1 MAFSLNGTHI
11 EGSTFNN
18 VSGNMLQVYNSHV
31 VHVGPR
37 LLVHDVR
44 EDRPLIAGVH
54 DFPAAATTHGSI
66 GPIRTQR
73 ALRNQ
78 DTRPYAHLPSVNP
91 HDHRRV
97 ASSQPHMS
105 GVGSGGPSEMYPVIE
120 YAAPADPQTRMA
132 FYSPQLHPPSGNY
145 PSSAPAPA
153 MADEINGGRQFL
165 TADPVHPSG
174 LQWPMQNENIFGTSA
189 SGSGNISNTFNSV
202 GGDFVTSYGESG
214 IDLLY
219 RHVAMEALHN
229 SGERFEEPACHPGT
243 RTAILEQLGSWST
256 DTRPESTIMWLHGC
270 AGAGKSA
277 IVQMFAGNI
286 HREGRLGAS
295 FFFKRGHMKRGTWHS
310 LIPTLSYQL
319 AMSVPALLLPIQ
331 QAVEHDKLVVGRA
344 LTASF
349 EQLLVE
355 PFKNVQEL
363 QHIPVIVLDGL
374 DECADHK
381 VQQQILRLFIRA
393 IRDHQL
399 PIRLLIAS
407 RPEPH
412 LREIL
417 EKEDTFAICRHSAL
431 SADHSAFD
439 DIRKYFLDE
448 FSRIQSES
456 MDRGINLGSGWP
468 SPDAVNQLVRT
479 SSATFIYATTV
490 IRFVDDEYHHPADRL
505 QSVLDLDPQSTAPL
519 DDLYT
524 QILSVVPQ
532 EQAGQQLRILHII
545 WRNILVDPEELDI
558 LLNLRAGTCWLILR
572 CLHSLLDVPR
582 IRTRFGGLQVIC
594 TLHAS
599 LGDYLSDSRRSGQWC
614 VSSPWLEQECLH
626 SILHLLS
633 TPAQT
638 ESQRDFYRSTLYE
651 LSEMLSKATPSG
663 AIIDLL
669 RNGNV
674 QNNLFLRTDCPWPE
688 RGARYPAD
696 LDQLWEDL
704 STIKNFI
711 YHLSHTIEA
720 RSVTL
725 RYDSI
730 YTEVFSQN
738 PDLCLIAQWR
748 IAVPDMDITYHSS
761 FFGLTPA
768 IFRPLLNFPLPF
780 PAGGSPI
787 DFLANPRRA
796 GELYCEPGSIAI
808 DMMLRWIKR
817 VKQTLAGGPWEPHEY
832 YLEEIRNC
840 GTSRRLLRELETLN
854 LSDLC
859 RQMAIDPGAHAN
871 FHGYVATET
880 NLCAVLDWLR
890 SFPEHPLS
898 RRVIAFWERQKSDL
912 LECQNDHGW
921 KFQ

>member
-11 EGSTFNN
+11 ERSTSNN
-18 VSGNMLQVYNSHV
+18 VSGNMSQMYSSHV

-37 LLVHDVR
+37 LLVHGAR

-78 DTRPYAHLPSVNP
+78 DTRPY
-91 HDHRRV
+91 
-97 ASSQPHMS
+97 

-153 MADEINGGRQFL
+153 MADENNGDRQFL
-165 TADPVHPSG
+165 TADPVHSSG
-174 LQWPMQNENIFGTSA
+174 LQWPVQNENIFGTSA
-189 SGSGNISNTFNSV
+189 SGSGNVSNTFNSV

-219 RHVAMEALHN
+219 HHVTMEALHN

-243 RTAILEQLGSWST
+243 RTAILEKLGLWST
-256 DTRPESTIMWLHGC
+256 DTSPESTIMWLHGC

-277 IVQMFAGNI
+277 IAQMFAGNI
-286 HREGRLGAS
+286 QREGRLGAS
-295 FFFKRGHMKRGTWHS
+295 FFFKRGHTKRGTWHS
-310 LIPTLSYQL
+310 LIPTISYQL
-319 AMSVPALLLPIQ
+319 AMLVPALRLPIQ
-331 QAVEHDKLVVGRA
+331 QTVEHDKLVVGRA
-344 LTASF
+344 MAASF
-349 EQLLVE
+349 EQLLVK

-393 IRDHQL
+393 IRDHHL

-417 EKEDTFAICRHSAL
+417 EKEDTFTICRHFAL
-431 SADHSAFD
+431 SADKSAFD
-439 DIRKYFLDE
+439 DIRKYLLDE
-448 FSRIQSES
+448 FSRIHSES
-456 MDRGINLGSGWP
+456 MDRGIDLGSDWP
-468 SPDAVNQLVRT
+468 SPNAVNQLVRK

-532 EQAGQQLRILHII
+532 EQAAQQLRILHII
-545 WRNILVDPEELDI
+545 WRNIEVDPEELDL
-558 LLNLRAGTCWLILR
+558 LLNLRAGTCRLILR
-572 CLHSLLDVPR
+572 CLHSLLNVPL
-582 IRTRFGGLQVIC
+582 IRTRFGKRKAIR

-599 LGDYLSDSRRSGQWC
+599 LGDYLSDARRSGRWR
-614 VSSPWLEQECLH
+614 
-626 SILHLLS
+626 IL
-633 TPAQT
+633 
-638 ESQRDFYRSTLYE
+638 DE
-651 LSEMLSKATPSG
+651 LSKMLSKATPSG

-674 QNNLFLRTDCPWPE
+674 QNNLFLNPYCPWP
-688 RGARYPAD
+688 
-696 LDQLWEDL
+696 
-704 STIKNFI
+704 K
-711 YHLSHTIEA
+711 
-720 RSVTL
+720 
-725 RYDSI
+725 
-730 YTEVFSQN
+730 N
-738 PDLCLIAQWR
+738 PDLCRIAQWC
-748 IAVPDMDITYHSS
+748 IAAPDMYIIYHSS

-768 IFRPLLNFPLPF
+768 IFRPFLNFPLPF
-780 PAGGSPI
+780 RAGDSPI
-787 DFLANPRRA
+787 DFLADPRRA

-817 VKQTLAGGPWEPHEY
+817 VKQTLAGGPWEPQIH
-832 YLEEIRNC
+832 YLDQIRNC
-840 GTSRRLLRELETLN
+840 GTSGRLLRELETLN

-859 RQMAIDPGAHAN
+859 RQMAIAPDAHAR
-871 FHGYVATET
+871 FHSFMATT
-880 NLCAVLDWLR
+880 GTLTAVLNWLR
-890 SFPEHPLS
+890 RFPEHPLS

-921 KFQ
+921 WFDKNDVDTGSDYSGDSDDCDATEDDQ

>member
-11 EGSTFNN
+11 EGSNFNN

-37 LLVHDVR
+37 LLVHDAR
-44 EDRPLIAGVH
+44 EDRPLIAGIH
-54 DFPAAATTHGSI
+54 DFPAAATTRGSI

-105 GVGSGGPSEMYPVIE
+105 GFGSGGRSEMYPVME

-153 MADEINGGRQFL
+153 MANENDGDRQFL
-165 TADPVHPSG
+165 TADPVHSSG
-174 LQWPMQNENIFGTSA
+174 LQWPVQNANIFGTSA

-256 DTRPESTIMWLHGC
+256 DTSPESTIMWLHGC

-277 IVQMFAGNI
+277 IAQMFAGNI
-286 HREGRLGAS
+286 QREGRLGAS
-295 FFFKRGHMKRGTWHS
+295 FFFKRGHTKRGTWHS
-310 LIPTLSYQL
+310 LIPTISYQL

-344 LTASF
+344 MAVSF

-381 VQQQILRLFIRA
+381 VQQQILQLFIRA

-412 LREIL
+412 LREVL
-417 EKEDTFAICRHSAL
+417 EKEDIFAICRHSAL
-431 SADHSAFD
+431 SADESAFD
-439 DIRKYFLDE
+439 DIHKYFLDE
-448 FSRIQSES
+448 FSRIHSES
-456 MDRGINLGSGWP
+456 MDRGIDLGSHWP
-468 SPDAVNQLVRT
+468 SPNAVNQLVRT

-524 QILSVVPQ
+524 QILSGVPQ
-532 EQAGQQLRILHII
+532 EQATQQLRILHII
-545 WRNILVDPEELDI
+545 WRDILVDPEELDI
-558 LLNLRAGTCWLILR
+558 LLNLRAGTCRLILR
-572 CLHSLLDVPR
+572 CLHSLLNVPR
-582 IRTRFGGLQVIC
+582 IRTRFGRSGFIR

-599 LGDYLSDSRRSGQWC
+599 LGDYLSDARRSGQWC

-626 SILHLLS
+626 RILHLLS

-638 ESQRDFYRSTLYE
+638 ERQRDFYLQEHIVSV
-651 LSEMLSKATPSG
+651 
-663 AIIDLL
+663 
-669 RNGNV
+669 V
-674 QNNLFLRTDCPWPE
+674 QN
-688 RGARYPAD
+688 
-696 LDQLWEDL
+696 
-704 STIKNFI
+704 
-711 YHLSHTIEA
+711 
-720 RSVTL
+720 
-725 RYDSI
+725 
-730 YTEVFSQN
+730 
-738 PDLCLIAQWR
+738 AQQG
-748 IAVPDMDITYHSS
+748 D
-761 FFGLTPA
+761 
-768 IFRPLLNFPLPF
+768 PF
-780 PAGGSPI
+780 WS
-787 DFLANPRRA
+787 N
-796 GELYCEPGSIAI
+796 
-808 DMMLRWIKR
+808 
-817 VKQTLAGGPWEPHEY
+817 
-832 YLEEIRNC
+832 N
-840 GTSRRLLRELETLN
+840 
-854 LSDLC
+854 
-859 RQMAIDPGAHAN
+859 
-871 FHGYVATET
+871 
-880 NLCAVLDWLR
+880 
-890 SFPEHPLS
+890 
-898 RRVIAFWERQKSDL
+898 
-912 LECQNDHGW
+912 
-921 KFQ
+921 

>member
-18 VSGNMLQVYNSHV
+18 VSGNMSQVYNSHV

-37 LLVHDVR
+37 LLVHDAR
-44 EDRPLIAGVH
+44 EDRPLIAGVR
-54 DFPAAATTHGSI
+54 DFPAAATTRGSI
-66 GPIRTQR
+66 GPMRNQR

-97 ASSQPHMS
+97 ASSQPHVS
-105 GVGSGGPSEMYPVIE
+105 GVGSGGPSEMYPVMD

-153 MADEINGGRQFL
+153 MADENNGGRQFL
-165 TADPVHPSG
+165 TADPVHSSG
-174 LQWPMQNENIFGTSA
+174 LQWPVQNENIFGTSG
-189 SGSGNISNTFNSV
+189 SGSSNISNTFNSV

-243 RTAILEQLGSWST
+243 RTAILEQLDLWST
-256 DTRPESTIMWLHGC
+256 DTSPESTIMWLHGC

-286 HREGRLGAS
+286 QREGRLGAS
-295 FFFKRGHMKRGTWHS
+295 FFFKRGHTKRGTWHS
-310 LIPTLSYQL
+310 LIPTISYQL

-331 QAVEHDKLVVGRA
+331 QVVEHDKLVVGRA
-344 LTASF
+344 MAVSF

-355 PFKNVQEL
+355 PLKNVQGL

-412 LREIL
+412 LREVL
-417 EKEDTFAICRHSAL
+417 EKEDIFAICRHSAL
-431 SADHSAFD
+431 SADESAFD

-448 FSRIQSES
+448 FSRIHSES
-456 MDRGINLGSGWP
+456 MDRGIDLGFDWP
-468 SPDAVNQLVRT
+468 SPNAVNQLVGT

-490 IRFVDDEYHHPADRL
+490 VRFIDDEYHHPADRL

-532 EQAGQQLRILHII
+532 EQTTQQLRILHII
-545 WRNILVDPEELDI
+545 WRNIRVDPEELDI
-558 LLNLRAGTCWLILR
+558 LLNLRAGTCRLILR
-572 CLHSLLDVPR
+572 R
-582 IRTRFGGLQVIC
+582 
-594 TLHAS
+594 
-599 LGDYLSDSRRSGQWC
+599 
-614 VSSPWLEQECLH
+614 
-626 SILHLLS
+626 
-633 TPAQT
+633 
-638 ESQRDFYRSTLYE
+638 TLYE
-651 LSEMLSKATPSG
+651 LSQMLSKATPSG

-674 QNNLFLRTDCPWPE
+674 QNNLFLEPAYAWPE
-688 RGARYPAD
+688 RGSPYPAD
-696 LDQLWEDL
+696 LVQLWEDL
-704 STIKNFI
+704 NTIKNLI
-711 YHLSHTIEA
+711 YHLRPTEEA
-720 RSVTL
+720 SSATL

-738 PDLCLIAQWR
+738 PDLCRITQSY
-748 IAVPDMDITYHSS
+748 IAVPGMHIVYHSS
-761 FFGLTPA
+761 LFGFTPE
-768 IFRPLLNFPLPF
+768 IFRPFLNFSYPSLP
-780 PAGGSPI
+780 
-787 DFLANPRRA
+787 
-796 GELYCEPGSIAI
+796 
-808 DMMLRWIKR
+808 
-817 VKQTLAGGPWEPHEY
+817 
-832 YLEEIRNC
+832 EIHQL
-840 GTSRRLLRELETLN
+840 TFWLTLRELGSST
-854 LSDLC
+854 
-859 RQMAIDPGAHAN
+859 AN
-871 FHGYVATET
+871 PV
-880 NLCAVLDWLR
+880 VL
-890 SFPEHPLS
+890 
-898 RRVIAFWERQKSDL
+898 Q
-912 LECQNDHGW
+912 
-921 KFQ
+921 

>member
-78 DTRPYAHLPSVNP
+78 DTRPYVHLPSVNP
-91 HDHRRV
+91 HDHRQV
-97 ASSQPHMS
+97 ASSQPHMPRA
-105 GVGSGGPSEMYPVIE
+105 GSGGPSQMYPVTE
-120 YAAPADPQTRMA
+120 YAAPANPQTRMA

-145 PSSAPAPA
+145 SSSAPAPA
-153 MADEINGGRQFL
+153 MADENNGDCQFL
-165 TADPVHPSG
+165 AADPVHSSG
-174 LQWPMQNENIFGTSA
+174 LQWPVQNENIFGTSA
-189 SGSGNISNTFNSV
+189 SGSSTISNTFNSV

-214 IDLLY
+214 MDLLY

-243 RTAILEQLGSWST
+243 RTAILEQLGLWSI
-256 DTRPESTIMWLHGC
+256 DTSPESTIMWLHGC

-286 HREGRLGAS
+286 QREGRLGAS
-295 FFFKRGHMKRGTWHS
+295 FFFKRGHTKRGTWHS
-310 LIPTLSYQL
+310 LIPTISYQL

-331 QAVEHDKLVVGRA
+331 QAVVHDKLIVGRA
-344 LTASF
+344 MAVSF

-363 QHIPVIVLDGL
+363 QHIPVIVVDGL

-431 SADHSAFD
+431 SADKSAFD
-439 DIRKYFLDE
+439 DIRKYFLGE
-448 FSRIQSES
+448 FSRIHSES
-456 MDRGINLGSGWP
+456 MDRGIDLGSDWP

-524 QILSVVPQ
+524 QILSGVPQ
-532 EQAGQQLRILHII
+532 EQATQQLRILHII
-545 WRNILVDPEELDI
+545 WRNIKVDPEELDI
-558 LLNLRAGTCWLILR
+558 LLNLRAGTCPLILR

-582 IRTRFGGLQVIC
+582 IRTRFGGYETIR

-599 LGDYLSDSRRSGQWC
+599 LGDYLSDVRRSGRWRT
-614 VSSPWLEQECLH
+614 LKG
-626 SILHLLS
+626 LS
-633 TPAQT
+633 K
-638 ESQRDFYRSTLYE
+638 
-651 LSEMLSKATPSG
+651 MLSKATPSG

-669 RNGNV
+669 RNENV
-674 QNNLFLRTDCPWPE
+674 QNNLFLDPHSAWPE
-688 RGARYPAD
+688 KGARYPAD
-696 LDQLWEDL
+696 LIQLWEDL
-704 STIKNFI
+704 RTIGI
-711 YHLSHTIEA
+711 LSYFLSPTEEA
-720 RSVTL
+720 SSATL
-725 RYDSI
+725 RYDST
-730 YTEVFSQN
+730 YTEVFQN
-738 PDLCLIAQWR
+738 PDLCRIAQWR
-748 IAVPDMDITYHSS
+748 IVVPNVNISHHSS
-761 FFGLTPA
+761 FLGFTDA
-768 IFRPLLNFPLPF
+768 IFRPFLNFPLPF
-780 PAGGSPI
+780 PAGDSPI
-787 DFLANPRRA
+787 DFLADPRRA
-796 GELYCEPGSIAI
+796 GKLYCEPGSIAI
-808 DMMLRWIKR
+808 DVMLCWIKHI
-817 VKQTLAGGPWEPHEY
+817 KQTLAGGPWEPVY
-832 YLEEIRNC
+832 YLEGIRNC
-840 GTSRRLLRELETLN
+840 GTSGRLLRELETLN

-859 RQMAIDPGAHAN
+859 RQVAIAPSIHAV
-871 FHGYVATET
+871 FHHFIATRET
-880 NLCAVLDWLR
+880 LCDVLVWLR

-898 RRVIAFWERQKSDL
+898 QRVIAFWERQKSDL

-921 KFQ
+921 TFSTDSDDSGDSDDSDAIEDD

>member
-11 EGSTFNN
+11 ERSTFNN
-18 VSGNMLQVYNSHV
+18 VSGNMSQVYNSHV

-37 LLVHDVR
+37 LPVHDAR

-54 DFPAAATTHGSI
+54 HFPAAATTHGSI
-66 GPIRTQR
+66 GPIGTQR

-145 PSSAPAPA
+145 SSFTPAPA
-153 MADEINGGRQFL
+153 MADEINGDRQFL
-165 TADPVHPSG
+165 TADSVHSSG
-174 LQWPMQNENIFGTSA
+174 LQWPVQNENIFGTFA
-189 SGSGNISNTFNSV
+189 SGSSNISNTFNSV
-202 GGDFVTSYGESG
+202 GGDLVTSYGESG

-243 RTAILEQLGSWST
+243 RTAILKQLGSWST
-256 DTRPESTIMWLHGC
+256 DTSPESTIMWLHGC

-277 IVQMFAGNI
+277 IVQMLAGNI
-286 HREGRLGAS
+286 QREGRLGAS
-295 FFFKRGHMKRGTWHS
+295 FFFKRGHTKRGTWHS
-310 LIPTLSYQL
+310 LIPTISYQL
-319 AMSVPALLLPIQ
+319 AISVPALLLPIQ

-344 LTASF
+344 MAASF
-349 EQLLVE
+349 EQLLVK
-355 PFKNVQEL
+355 PFKNIQEL

-412 LREIL
+412 LREVL

-431 SADHSAFD
+431 SADKSAFD
-439 DIRKYFLDE
+439 DIHKYFLDE
-448 FSRIQSES
+448 FSRIHSES
-456 MDRGINLGSGWP
+456 MDRGIDLGSGWP

-524 QILSVVPQ
+524 QILSGVPQ
-532 EQAGQQLRILHII
+532 EQATQQLHILHII
-545 WRNILVDPEELDI
+545 WRNIPVDPEELDI
-558 LLNLRAGTCWLILR
+558 LLNLRAGTCRLILR

-582 IRTRFGGLQVIC
+582 IRTRFGGSGTMPTPFGSSGTIR

-599 LGDYLSDSRRSGQWC
+599 LGDYLSDSRRSGRWC

-626 SILHLLS
+626 RILHLLS

-638 ESQRDFYRSTLYE
+638 ESQRDFYWQV
-651 LSEMLSKATPSG
+651 M
-663 AIIDLL
+663 I
-669 RNGNV
+669 
-674 QNNLFLRTDCPWPE
+674 
-688 RGARYPAD
+688 
-696 LDQLWEDL
+696 
-704 STIKNFI
+704 
-711 YHLSHTIEA
+711 
-720 RSVTL
+720 
-725 RYDSI
+725 
-730 YTEVFSQN
+730 
-738 PDLCLIAQWR
+738 
-748 IAVPDMDITYHSS
+748 
-761 FFGLTPA
+761 
-768 IFRPLLNFPLPF
+768 PF
-780 PAGGSPI
+780 MQVMWS
-787 DFLANPRRA
+787 
-796 GELYCEPGSIAI
+796 
-808 DMMLRWIKR
+808 
-817 VKQTLAGGPWEPHEY
+817 
-832 YLEEIRNC
+832 
-840 GTSRRLLRELETLN
+840 
-854 LSDLC
+854 
-859 RQMAIDPGAHAN
+859 
-871 FHGYVATET
+871 
-880 NLCAVLDWLR
+880 
-890 SFPEHPLS
+890 
-898 RRVIAFWERQKSDL
+898 
-912 LECQNDHGW
+912 
-921 KFQ
+921 